1 MPNGSGGFSAQGFAT
16 AWSGVSLDEG
26 PGGNLVYTSFGTG
39 GNETGSIRSIV
50 YAPGNATPRPSLEAD
65 PTFGPAPLTVDF
77 DASASSDPDGDA
89 LSYSWNFGD
98 GSPGSSQQQP
108 RAHLHQPRQLHGA
121 AHRDR
126 QPRQERERPDD
137 GGRREQPAPDH
148 ARGDSSYRG
157 GEMFTLNGSATDPQD
172 GQLPPSA
179 LGWDVRV
186 IHAEHTHFAST
197 HSGVAQL
204 DVEAITDHDADA
216 HYRVLLSATD
226 SDGLTVQSSADVFP
240 ETTTL
245 SLRSVPPGATVSY
258 GGTEYVTPRDLT
270 AAIGF
275 RTSVSAPASFSQG
288 GLLYDFGSWSD
299 GGAQVHDL
307 SVPPGG
313 QILSAT
319 FVARGGERTVRRWPA
334 GHAGRPQ
341 RPEARPHRGGAAARA
356 PARHR
361 ARPERRPHGAGGA
374 AAPAG
379 RRLQLV
385 AGSEAGNGRAPAP
398 LRPPALAARPA
409 RPQRR
414 RRALGRADSA

>member
-1 MPNGSGGFSAQGFAT
+1 M
-16 AWSGVSLDEG
+16 
-26 PGGNLVYTSFGTG
+26 
-39 GNETGSIRSIV
+39 R
-50 YAPGNATPRPSLEAD
+50 
-65 PTFGPAPLTVDF
+65 LTVTDSRGKSANAQTTV
-77 DASASSDPDGDA
+77 DAG
-89 LSYSWNFGD
+89 N
-98 GSPGSSQQQP
+98 SPPHITLG
-108 RAHLHQPRQLHGA
+108 
-121 AHRDR
+121 
-126 QPRQERERPDD
+126 
-137 GGRREQPAPDH
+137 
-148 ARGDSSYRG
+148 GDSSYRG

-186 IHAEHTHFAST
+186 IHADHTHFAST

-245 SLRSVPPGATVSY
+245 SLRSAPQGATVSY
-258 GGTEYVTPRDLT
+258 AGTEYVTPRDLT

-313 QILSAT
+313 QILTAT
-319 FVARGGERTVRRWPA
+319 FVARGGSGPSGGGGPGTRADRSGPKLALTAVAPRRGRLRGTALDPSGIRTVQVALRRRLGGGCSWWLA
-334 GHAGRPQ
+334 AKRAMA
-341 RPEARPHRGGAAARA
+341 ARPRRCDR
-356 PARHR
+356 PRWLR
-361 ARPERRPHGAGGA
+361 ARLAPTAGGA
-374 AAPAG
+374 
-379 RRLQLV
+379 RWVMRLGV
-385 AGSEAGNGRAPAP
+385 ALPPGGYRVLARGSDRAGNQGRLPGKLIRVP
-398 LRPPALAARPA
+398 TR
-409 RPQRR
+409 
-414 RRALGRADSA
+414 